1 MSDNNKDTIKVID
14 INGDNF
20 FSDGESYFKKNAK
33 SSNTDKFLTKLIVT
47 AVVLSLLLI
56 AMVVF
61 APLDKLNNETSTENK
76 VRSELSKNKRDGFH
90 LFKKRENILF
100 LGLDSNGDDTDPFE
114 GTRTDTIVLIS
125 LDKFSKSASVI
136 SIPRDSKVY
145 INGHGN
151 DKINAAYGVGG
162 IESTIRT
169 VQNMF
174 GVKVDHYVLI
184 NNEGVKEI
192 VKVLGSI
199 PVTVDKK
206 MKYRDY
212 SGHLF
217 INLDPGKQELD
228 ANQVEQFI
236 RFRHDAIGDL
246 GRVERQRM
254 LMKGLVKKIQSPE
267 SITKIPEIIS
277 TANKYIKTDMTIFDM
292 TRYAGVAKSMNADD
306 ILTATLPGHPS
317 QNSYISYWILDP
329 DKVQSIIDRLV
340 YREEDNNPHA
350 APLKIGLLYNE
361 ELTPKLENIKKAL
374 DDNGM
379 DVVCEKVTTKNTSE
393 VIAHT
398 NNVTS
403 MKYRYLKSII
413 PQLKKAHMTIS
424 YDNFYCGECDATLII
439 TAD

>member
-199 PVTVDKK
+199 PVTVEKK
-206 MKYRDY
+206 
-212 SGHLF
+212 
-217 INLDPGKQELD
+217 
-228 ANQVEQFI
+228 
-236 RFRHDAIGDL
+236 
-246 GRVERQRM
+246 
-254 LMKGLVKKIQSPE
+254 
-267 SITKIPEIIS
+267 
-277 TANKYIKTDMTIFDM
+277 
-292 TRYAGVAKSMNADD
+292 
-306 ILTATLPGHPS
+306 
-317 QNSYISYWILDP
+317 
-329 DKVQSIIDRLV
+329 
-340 YREEDNNPHA
+340 
-350 APLKIGLLYNE
+350 
-361 ELTPKLENIKKAL
+361 
-374 DDNGM
+374 
-379 DVVCEKVTTKNTSE
+379 
-393 VIAHT
+393 
-398 NNVTS
+398 
-403 MKYRYLKSII
+403 
-413 PQLKKAHMTIS
+413 
-424 YDNFYCGECDATLII
+424 
-439 TAD
+439 